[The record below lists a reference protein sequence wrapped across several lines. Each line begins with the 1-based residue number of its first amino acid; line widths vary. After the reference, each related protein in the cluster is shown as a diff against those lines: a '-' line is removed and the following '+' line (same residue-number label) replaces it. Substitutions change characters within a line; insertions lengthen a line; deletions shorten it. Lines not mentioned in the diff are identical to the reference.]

1 MATPMRVLL
10 LTMLLLCGASAA
22 RAETPEEWV
31 KLLSRVHGG
40 FGSFLPVGIRIGEDA
55 MKRLGASP
63 RELSVVFHQGEGVP
77 CPCPADGVMLAV
89 GASPGQGTLQVAA
102 EKSPPGT
109 FAVVLIRPRKGGD
122 GLKYTVPMSMLP
134 KLGQINSTIQNPRG
148 RYDAVMAITDLYTVE
163 AVK

>member
-1 MATPMRVLL
+1 VL
-10 LTMLLLCGASAA
+10 LLLCGAA
-22 RAETPEEWV
+22 RAETPEQWV
-31 KLLSRVHGG
+31 TLLSRVHGG

-55 MKRLGASP
+55 MKRLGARP

-109 FAVVLIRPRKGGD
+109 FAVVTIRPRKGGD
-122 GLKYTVPMSMLP
+122 GLKYTVPISVMS
-134 KLGQINSTIQNPRG
+134 KLGEINSTIQDARA
-148 RYDAVMAITDLYTVE
+148 RYDAVMAITDLFTVE
-163 AVK
+163 PVK